1 MAKESAAKVGK
12 VPRSYLRCMLHRLR
26 LCIASG
32 ALGAVRGMSSL
43 PPPPRGISAHERFL
57 FDLNG
62 FLVIRGVLS
71 PSEVAAANAAI
82 DAQAENMVRRDAPAL
97 RNAQKDSPLDA
108 SGPRMDMGGML
119 AWPKPHCSPFRRL
132 LAHPKLV
139 PYITALCGK
148 GYRLDHQPLVV
159 AQGKDSE
166 GFCLHGGPISG
177 DDGVPEGADPPARGP
192 SVPCAAR
199 VPRADRFPARRR
211 AQPGA
216 AVPRVQRAAVDIATR
231 HVRPTLRPQPGR
243 RRIRHRAPRCAE
255 MRPRPRDA
263 TRGASERSDTWQVR
277 GSHKLNLPVPPDFTH
292 GVSPD
297 FADHTYQPATKVPL
311 LTLRL
316 LLLLSP
322 ARTVVHQSS
331 STYYRS
337 QRLTST
343 RRVTC

>member
-1 MAKESAAKVGK
+1 
-12 VPRSYLRCMLHRLR
+12 MLHRLR

-71 PSEVAAANAAI
+71 PAEVAAANAAI
-82 DAQAENMVRRDAPAL
+82 DAQSENMVRRDAPAL

-119 AWPKPHCSPFRRL
+119 AWPKPHCNPFRRL

-177 DDGVPEGADPPARGP
+177 DDGVPAGADPHARGP

-199 VPRADRFPARRR
+199 VPAPTAFPRAGVLNPELQYRAFNGQLWTSLLAMSVQLCDHNPGDGGFVIVRRDAPARARCDTWR
-211 AQPGA
+211 
-216 AVPRVQRAAVDIATR
+216 TR
-231 HVRPTLRPQPGR
+231 EKR
-243 RRIRHRAPRCAE
+243 
-255 MRPRPRDA
+255 
-263 TRGASERSDTWQVR
+263 DTWQVR

-297 FADHTYQPATKVPL
+297 FADHTYQPATKVPP
-311 LTLRL
+311 LTLRRI
-316 LLLLSP
+316 LLLSP

-337 QRLTST
+337 QTLTST

>member
-1 MAKESAAKVGK
+1 MACGGRKTSLRAQAPLRAPAEKSDRRKRPSSPLVPPRETSASACDEAPRGAERNRRRKWK

-71 PSEVAAANAAI
+71 PAEVAAANAAI
-82 DAQAENMVRRDAPAL
+82 DAQSVNMVRRDAPAL

-119 AWPKPHCSPFRRL
+119 AWPKPHCNPFRRL

-192 SVPCAAR
+192 RATCAAR

-216 AVPRVQRAAVDIATR
+216 AVPRVQRAAVDVATR

-255 MRPRPRDA
+255 IRRDAPRCARAPRDV
-263 TRGASERSDTWQVR
+263 TRGRCA
-277 GSHKLNLPVPPDFTH
+277 
-292 GVSPD
+292 
-297 FADHTYQPATKVPL
+297 A
-311 LTLRL
+311 LT
-316 LLLLSP
+316 
-322 ARTVVHQSS
+322 S
-331 STYYRS
+331 STCRC
-337 QRLTST
+337 RPTSRT
-343 RRVTC
+343 A